1 MAQAFQT
8 LVVSQRGAGVAQI
21 TMARPQVFN
30 AFDEVMIG
38 ELDAAFTQLSQDPH
52 CLLYTSDAADE

>member
-1 MAQAFQT
+1 MSHAFQT

-30 AFDEVMIG
+30 AFDK
-38 ELDAAFTQLSQDPH
+38 
-52 CLLYTSDAADE
+52 